1 MMKKTVQ
8 IAFVFIL
15 LISVM
20 TINTN
25 QASALTKVMWGKT
38 ELKVGQIGKVTIL
51 KSTTLW
57 KLEKDNSLT
66 KVRDLKKGEEYRV
79 YSYKSNNGGLY
90 GVGGGAFV
98 LKNASVKYETPSK
111 SKLNLLKQA
120 NGGTVDKPKETEAP
134 LEVISVE

>member
-1 MMKKTVQ
+1 MKKTGQ

-15 LISVM
+15 FLSVLTM
-20 TINTN
+20 HTFP
-25 QASALTKVMWGKT
+25 ASASTKVMWGKT

-51 KSTTLW
+51 TNTSLW

-66 KVRDLKKGEEYRV
+66 KIRELKKGEEYRV

-98 LKNASVKYETPSK
+98 QKGAAIKYETPSK
-111 SKLNLLKQA
+111 SKLNLLKQV
-120 NGGTVDKPKETEAP
+120 NSGESP

>member
-1 MMKKTVQ
+1 MKKTVQ
-8 IAFVFIL
+8 LAIVFIL

-20 TINTN
+20 ILNTN
-25 QASALTKVMWGKT
+25 EASAATTKVMWGKT

-51 KSTTLW
+51 AKTSLW

-66 KVRDLKKGEEYRV
+66 KIRDLKKGEEYRV

-98 LKNASVKYETPSK
+98 QKNASVKYETPSK
-111 SKLNLLKQA
+111 SKLILLKQ
-120 NGGTVDKPKETEAP
+120 EAP